1 MSELMEKIR
10 DAWNNLSPREQ
21 ILLGTLVSGLTVVV
35 IFMGLIVPIVDMS
48 ERTEQ
53 RIDAVQRQIQ
63 VMQHLAREHNEIQS
77 RLAGVEQRIQV
88 QRGRQNI
95 KTLLESLAQKS
106 SVRIA
111 SMEERQAGK
120 NDHYVE
126 TKVEVT
132 LKGVSLNQT
141 IRYLHNIEDS
151 DQQLS
156 VKGLRIKSRKSRTEG
171 QLLDI
176 TFSVSSFE
184 AI

>member
-1 MSELMEKIR
+1 MNSILEQLR
-10 DAWNNLSPREQ
+10 STWTNLSPREQ
-21 ILLGTLVSGLTVVV
+21 ILLGVLGVGL
-35 IFMGLIVPIVDMS
+35 GLSILFFGMIMPFVQMADRAEERVDS
-48 ERTEQ
+48 
-53 RIDAVQRQIQ
+53 AQRQAQ
-63 VMQHLAREHNEIQS
+63 LMQRLSAEHSEIQN
-77 RLAGVEQRIQV
+77 RLSGVEQRIQT
-88 QRGRQNI
+88 QGGRQNI

-120 NDHYVE
+120 NNQYRE

-132 LKGVSLNQT
+132 LKGVSLGQT

-151 DQQLS
+151 NQQLS
-156 VKGLRIKSRKSRTEG
+156 VKGLRIKSKKSGNEA

-184 AI
+184 AA